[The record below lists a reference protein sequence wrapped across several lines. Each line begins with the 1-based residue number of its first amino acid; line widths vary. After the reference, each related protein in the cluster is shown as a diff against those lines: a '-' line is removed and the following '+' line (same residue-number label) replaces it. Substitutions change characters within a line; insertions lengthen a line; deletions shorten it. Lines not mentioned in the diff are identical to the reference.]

1 MRIKKILILLA
12 ALALVCTVSAACGSY
27 DGIDEELPITPTPAI
42 METEIDGQRDD
53 TFRWYRL
60 DTVNTYTG
68 FRSKAD
74 AVLGIETVFDPTADR
89 NSKNGCLFVTK
100 IDGRDIHTGNPSL
113 YDAFRNRT
121 FVEEYWQNS
130 DVRAALAEL
139 APMAYPDVSPDDP
152 YALYAALNAYYN
164 LLRRYE
170 SPEAFHASA
179 GITRQEFCE
188 LLEKVSAPADSKA
201 DDVGD
206 KAARLGFL
214 SGASYDL
221 AAQEGN
227 ISRIEAIYLAIR
239 YYFGNSSAKSIP
251 VSMPDAANAGDLA
264 MKLGFKIQHF
274 DGSVT
279 EKTYWQQYTLTF
291 MLEHP
296 YVGLQEELYEALAF
310 AAELGLVDGDA
321 TRWQDA
327 LNRGEALELVTNAFL
342 ALNVREGY
350 LTEAAKG
357 EFDSSKQ
364 WKTMS
369 LDTMSEV
376 HRELFAGLV
385 KREDPV
391 SRIRA
396 YILDGRSDAI
406 MKRYLLEEFPDMAK
420 IFTKDELMPKN
431 APEVFLEWFKT
442 TDDFRKIQ
450 EMLDDRE
457 AVRNAEGGGV

>member
-1 MRIKKILILLA
+1 MHIKKILILLA
-12 ALALVCTVSAACGSY
+12 ALTLVCIVSAACGGY
-27 DGIDEELPITPTPAI
+27 GGIDEELPITPTPAI
-42 METEIDGQRDD
+42 TETEIDGQRDE
-53 TFRWYRL
+53 TLRWYRL

-74 AVLGIETVFDPTADR
+74 AVLGVETVFDPTADR
-89 NSKNGCLFVTK
+89 NSKNGCLFVIR

-113 YDAFRNRT
+113 HDAFRNRT
-121 FVEEYWQNS
+121 FVEEYWQNA
-130 DVRAALAEL
+130 DVRTALAEL
-139 APMAYPDVSPDDP
+139 APLAYPDVSPEDP

-170 SPEAFHASA
+170 SPDAFHASA
-179 GITRQEFCE
+179 GVSRQEFCE
-188 LLEKVSAPADSKA
+188 LLVKASAPADSKA
-201 DDVGD
+201 ENVGD
-206 KAARLGFL
+206 EAARLGFL
-214 SGASYDL
+214 SGASYDI

-227 ISRIEAIYLAIR
+227 ISRIEAIYLVIR
-239 YYFGNSSAKSIP
+239 YYFGDFAATSIP
-251 VSMPDAANAGDLA
+251 VSMPGAANAGDLA
-264 MKLGFKIQHF
+264 MKLGFKTQHF

-279 EKTYWQQYTLTF
+279 AKTFWQQYTLAF

-296 YVGLQEELYEALAF
+296 NVGLQEELYEALAF

-321 TRWQDA
+321 SRWQDA
-327 LNRGEALELVTNAFL
+327 LTRGEAVELVANAFL
-342 ALNVREGY
+342 ALNEWEGY

-364 WKTMS
+364 WKTMT
-369 LDTMSEV
+369 LDTMSDV

-391 SRIRA
+391 SRIRTF
-396 YILDGRSDAI
+396 ILDGRSDAI
-406 MKRYLLEEFPDMAK
+406 MKQYLFEEFPAMAK
-420 IFTKDELMPKN
+420 IFTEDELMPKN

-457 AVRNAEGGGV
+457 AVRNAEGGGA